1 MTTEFHHDPVLL
13 DETITQLGVR
23 RGAIVL
29 DGTLGGGGHA
39 VAILERSAPDGLL
52 IGIDVDRDATTAAA
66 QRLARYSDRVHLR
79 QASFRD
85 LESVV
90 HDLGFEQVDAVLFDL
105 GLSSHQIDTPA
116 RGFRFSGEGTA
127 EIPLDMRL
135 DQDLERDAAS
145 LLRSASRNELERCF
159 REYGELRGARRLA
172 NTIERTRRE
181 TPFETAADLVRAVDE
196 SRIGRGR
203 RHNPATLVFQA
214 LRIAVN
220 DELEVLRRG
229 LAAAVAIL
237 RPGGRIVV
245 MAYHSLE
252 DRIVKTHFRD
262 GARSCTCPP
271 QIPVC
276 VCGGQATLRVLTR
289 RPLRPSAEEIQRNP
303 RARSAR
309 LRAAERLEDVAA

>member
-1 MTTEFHHDPVLL
+1 M
-13 DETITQLGVR
+13 
-23 RGAIVL
+23 AM
-29 DGTLGGGGHA
+29 
-39 VAILERSAPDGLL
+39 LEQSDPDGLL
-52 IGIDVDRDATTAAA
+52 IGVDVDRDAITAAA
-66 QRLARYSDRVHLR
+66 KRLARYGDRVHLR

-90 HDLGFEQVDAVLFDL
+90 HELGFGQVDAVLFDL

-116 RGFRFSGEGTA
+116 RGFRFGGEDAA
-127 EIPLDMRL
+127 ETPLDMRM
-135 DQDLERDAAS
+135 DQDLDRDAAS

-203 RHNPATLVFQA
+203 RHNPA
-214 LRIAVN
+214 IAVN

-237 RPGGRIVV
+237 RPGGRIAV

-252 DRIVKTHFRD
+252 DRIVKTHFRE
-262 GARSCTCPP
+262 AAQACSCPP
-271 QIPVC
+271 RAPVC
-276 VCGGQATLRVLTR
+276 VCGGRATLRVLTR